1 MYFAC
6 NRIAGWG
13 GIQNIHI
20 PEDCTLDYLPVFFII
35 KCMGKLNGISLQTKI
50 IVGYL
55 ILLAVIGSMIA
66 ILLHEREKMHD
77 IADGTAAIREIRNEV
92 NAIRRHIVGI
102 ALLGESAIGWDRE
115 DFSAY
120 RERRLHIDSL
130 LERMKDN
137 SLDLVNPE
145 QIDSLRW
152 LLAEKENHLY
162 HLIEAFQK
170 QRSSDSLLYN
180 RLPEIIDKSTRTRTV
195 TRRKSGIAGLF
206 GKKETVQVP
215 VSTTELRK
223 LNQQLINMQEEHDRH
238 IGFYMDSLRLQN
250 LKLNKRLNSFVTAL
264 DEQVQAAFQNRET
277 RIAEA
282 KVLSF
287 KLFAATIIVAI
298 VLLII
303 SHLVIQRDIRRKEHD
318 RNRLVDTLK
327 QNRELSE
334 MRKRIIVTLS
344 HDIRGPLNAICGS
357 AELAIDTRE
366 RKRRN
371 TYLDNIIKSSRHI
384 TRLANSLL
392 DLSRLD
398 EAKESLNRIP
408 FSLKAFVDDI
418 NVEYTCAAND
428 KGLVFK
434 TEAEDTDIVVYGDAD
449 RIRQVADN
457 LLTNALKF
465 TRNGTVRFRVSH
477 KDGVMTMEVEDSGIG
492 MDKETVERIF
502 RPFERAAPEISS
514 DGFGLGLP
522 ITKGLLNLLGGNI
535 SVSSCVGKGS
545 LFHTEIP
552 LAISTE
558 PVKNSTMPAVKK
570 HSLPKR
576 IILVDD
582 DPMQL
587 RIVMEM
593 LERNGVACRTC
604 VGAKDVAGE
613 LRKEPYDLLLTD
625 IQMHGASGFDLLC
638 LLRHSN
644 IGNSRTI
651 PVAAMTA
658 RNDEDESRYIEAGFS
673 GCIRKPFSMNELL
686 AFLSSVMEKSGQQQE
701 QKADFN
707 ALAAE
712 TGDME
717 WMLNAFIEES
727 LANRTELKQALE
739 GIKTDTERMKNTL
752 HRMYPSWKQ
761 LGVAGELETYSRILH
776 DETSDEQTI
785 RTHTEVVMGRIDQLI
800 GDAKNLLSD
809 IRKLA
814 LKNNTNETQNTHS

>member
-1 MYFAC
+1 M
-6 NRIAGWG
+6 R
-13 GIQNIHI
+13 
-20 PEDCTLDYLPVFFII
+20 
-35 KCMGKLNGISLQTKI
+35 KLSGISLQTKI
-50 IVGYL
+50 IAGYL
-55 ILLAVIGSMIA
+55 ILLGVIGSMIA
-66 ILLHEREKMHD
+66 ILLHERKKLHD
-77 IADGTAAIREIRNEV
+77 IANGTKEIREVRNEV

-102 ALLGESAIGWDRE
+102 ALLGESAIGWDGE
-115 DFSAY
+115 DFSTY
-120 RERRLHIDSL
+120 RNRRLHIDSL

-137 SLDLVNPE
+137 SLDLVSHE
-145 QIDSLRW
+145 QIDTLRR
-152 LLAEKENHLY
+152 LLEEKEKHLY
-162 HLIEAFQK
+162 NLTAVFQEQK
-170 QRSSDSLLYN
+170 SSDSLLYN
-180 RLPEIIDKSTRTRTV
+180 RLPEVIDKSTRTRTV
-195 TRRKSGIAGLF
+195 TRRKSGIAGFF

-215 VSTTELRK
+215 ASTAELRQ
-223 LNQQLINMQEEHDRH
+223 LNRQLITMQEKHDRH
-238 IGFYMDSLRLQN
+238 IGRYIDSLRLQN
-250 LKLNKRLNSFVTAL
+250 RQLNKRLNSFITDL
-264 DEQVQAAFQNRET
+264 DEQVQAAFQNREV

-282 KVLSF
+282 KALSF

-318 RNRLVDTLK
+318 RSRLVDTLK

-371 TYLDNIIKSSRHI
+371 AYLENIIKSSRHI

-418 NVEYTCAAND
+418 TTEYTCAAND

-434 TEAEDTDIVVYGDAD
+434 TEAKDTDIVVYGDAD

-465 TRNGTVRFRVSH
+465 TRNGTVLFRVSY

-502 RPFERAAPEISS
+502 RPFERAAPDISPE
-514 DGFGLGLP
+514 GFGLGLP
-522 ITKGLLNLLGGNI
+522 ITKGLVNLLGGSI
-535 SVSSCVGKGS
+535 SVSSRVGKGS

-552 LAISTE
+552 LAVSGDPI
-558 PVKNSTMPAVKK
+558 KNSVKPAVRR

-582 DPMQL
+582 DPIQL

-593 LERNGVACRTC
+593 LERNGVSCRTC

-625 IQMHGASGFDLLC
+625 IQMHGTSGFDLLN

-658 RNDEDESRYIEAGFS
+658 RNEADESRYTEAGFS

-686 AFLSSVMEKSGQQQE
+686 AFLSSVMEKSGPQQE
-701 QKADFN
+701 RKADFN
-707 ALAAE
+707 ALAADA
-712 TGDME
+712 GDME
-717 WMLNAFIEES
+717 WMLNTFIEES
-727 LANRTELKQALE
+727 LNNRTELKEALDSM
-739 GIKTDTERMKNTL
+739 KTDTERMKSTL
-752 HRMYPSWKQ
+752 HRMYPTWEQ
-761 LGVAGELETYSRILH
+761 LGMAHELETYSRILH
-776 DETSDEQTI
+776 DETSDDMTI
-785 RTHTEVVMGRIDQLI
+785 CTYTEAVIERIDRLI
-800 GDAKNLLSD
+800 GDAKDMLSD
-809 IRKLA
+809 IRRLD
-814 LKNNTNETQNTHS
+814 LKNYTDETQNTHS

>member
-1 MYFAC
+1 MQ
-6 NRIAGWG
+6 R
-13 GIQNIHI
+13 
-20 PEDCTLDYLPVFFII
+20 
-35 KCMGKLNGISLQTKI
+35 KI
-50 IVGYL
+50 IAGYL

-66 ILLHEREKMHD
+66 ILLHERKKMHD
-77 IADGTAAIREIRNEV
+77 IADGTAEIREIRNEV

-102 ALLGESAIGWDRE
+102 ALLGESAIGWDSE

-120 RERRLHIDSL
+120 RNRRLHIDSL

-137 SLDLVNPE
+137 GLDLVSHE
-145 QIDSLRW
+145 QIDTLRR
-152 LLAEKENHLY
+152 LLEEKESRLY
-162 HLIEAFQK
+162 HLTTVFQE
-170 QRSSDSLLYN
+170 QRTSDSLLYN
-180 RLPEIIDKSTRTRTV
+180 RLPEVINKSTRTRTV
-195 TRRKSGIAGLF
+195 TRRKNGIAGFF

-215 VSTTELRK
+215 ASTTELRQ
-223 LNQQLINMQEEHDRH
+223 LNRQLMTMQEEHDRH
-238 IGFYMDSLRLQN
+238 IGLYVDSLRLQN
-250 LKLNKRLNSFVTAL
+250 LKLNKRLNSFITAL

-282 KVLSF
+282 KALSF

-318 RNRLVDTLK
+318 RSRLVDALK

-434 TEAEDTDIVVYGDAD
+434 TEAEDTDIVVCGDAD

-465 TRNGTVRFRVSH
+465 TRNGTVCFRVSY

-492 MDKETVERIF
+492 MNKETVERIF
-502 RPFERAAPEISS
+502 RPFERAAPDISPE
-514 DGFGLGLP
+514 GFGLGLP
-522 ITKGLLNLLGGNI
+522 ITKGLLNLLGGSI
-535 SVSSCVGKGS
+535 SVSSHVGKGS

-558 PVKNSTMPAVKK
+558 PVKNSVMPAVRRY
-570 HSLPKR
+570 SLPKR
-576 IILVDD
+576 IILADD
-582 DPMQL
+582 DPIQL

-593 LERNGVACRTC
+593 LERNGVSCRTC
-604 VGAKDVAGE
+604 VGAKDVVSE

-625 IQMHGASGFDLLC
+625 IQMHGTSGFDLLY

-658 RNDEDESRYIEAGFS
+658 RNDVDESRYTEAGFS

-686 AFLSSVMEKSGQQQE
+686 AFLSSIMERSGPQQE

-707 ALAAE
+707 ALAAD

-717 WMLNAFIEES
+717 WMLNAFIKES
-727 LANRTELKQALE
+727 LDNRTELKEALE
-739 GIKTDTERMKNTL
+739 SMKTDTERMKNTL
-752 HRMYPSWKQ
+752 HRMYPTWEQ
-761 LGVAGELETYSRILH
+761 LGVACELETYSRILH
-776 DETSDEQTI
+776 DDTSDDLTI
-785 RTHTEVVMGRIDQLI
+785 STYTEAVIVRIDRLV
-800 GDAKNLLSD
+800 GDAKNLLSE
-809 IRKLA
+809 IRRLN
-814 LKNNTNETQNTHS
+814 LKNYTDETQNTHS

>member
-1 MYFAC
+1 MQ
-6 NRIAGWG
+6 R
-13 GIQNIHI
+13 
-20 PEDCTLDYLPVFFII
+20 
-35 KCMGKLNGISLQTKI
+35 KI
-50 IVGYL
+50 IAGYL

-66 ILLHEREKMHD
+66 ILLHERKKMHD
-77 IADGTAAIREIRNEV
+77 IADGTAEIREIRNEV

-102 ALLGESAIGWDRE
+102 ALLGESAIGWDSE

-120 RERRLHIDSL
+120 RNRRLHIDSL

-137 SLDLVNPE
+137 GLDLVSHE
-145 QIDSLRW
+145 QIDTLRR
-152 LLAEKENHLY
+152 LLEEKESRLY
-162 HLIEAFQK
+162 HLTTVFQE
-170 QRSSDSLLYN
+170 QRTSDSLLYN
-180 RLPEIIDKSTRTRTV
+180 RLPEVINKSTRTRTV
-195 TRRKSGIAGLF
+195 TRRKNGIAGFF

-215 VSTTELRK
+215 ASTTELRQ
-223 LNQQLINMQEEHDRH
+223 LNRQLMTMQEEHDRH
-238 IGFYMDSLRLQN
+238 IGLYVDSLRLQN
-250 LKLNKRLNSFVTAL
+250 LKLNKRLNSFITAL

-282 KVLSF
+282 KALSF

-318 RNRLVDTLK
+318 RSRLVDALK

-434 TEAEDTDIVVYGDAD
+434 TEAEDTDIVVCGDAD

-465 TRNGTVRFRVSH
+465 TRNGTVCFRVSY

-502 RPFERAAPEISS
+502 RPFERAAPDISPE
-514 DGFGLGLP
+514 GFGLGLP
-522 ITKGLLNLLGGNI
+522 ITKGLLNLLGGSI
-535 SVSSCVGKGS
+535 SVSSHVGKGS

-552 LAISTE
+552 LAISNE
-558 PVKNSTMPAVKK
+558 PVKNSVMPAVKRY
-570 HSLPKR
+570 SLPKR
-576 IILVDD
+576 IILADD
-582 DPMQL
+582 DPIQL

-593 LERNGVACRTC
+593 LERNGVSCRTC

-625 IQMHGASGFDLLC
+625 IQMHGTSGFDLLY

-658 RNDEDESRYIEAGFS
+658 RNDVDESRYTEAGFS

-686 AFLSSVMEKSGQQQE
+686 AFLSSIMERSGQQQE

-707 ALAAE
+707 ALAAD

-717 WMLNAFIEES
+717 WMLNAFIKES
-727 LANRTELKQALE
+727 LDNRTELKEALE
-739 GIKTDTERMKNTL
+739 SMKTDTERMKNTL
-752 HRMYPSWKQ
+752 HRMYPTWEQ
-761 LGVAGELETYSRILH
+761 LGVACELETYSRILH
-776 DETSDEQTI
+776 DDTSDDLTI
-785 RTHTEVVMGRIDQLI
+785 STYTEAVIVRIDRLV
-800 GDAKNLLSD
+800 GDAKNLLSE
-809 IRKLA
+809 IRRLD
-814 LKNNTNETQNTHS
+814 LKNYTDETQNTHS

>member
-1 MYFAC
+1 M
-6 NRIAGWG
+6 
-13 GIQNIHI
+13 
-20 PEDCTLDYLPVFFII
+20 
-35 KCMGKLNGISLQTKI
+35 QTKI
-50 IVGYL
+50 IAGYL

-66 ILLHEREKMHD
+66 ILLHERKKMHD
-77 IADGTAAIREIRNEV
+77 IADGTAEIREIRNEV

-102 ALLGESAIGWDRE
+102 ALLGESAIGWDSE

-120 RERRLHIDSL
+120 RNRRLHIDSL

-137 SLDLVNPE
+137 GLDLVSHE
-145 QIDSLRW
+145 QIDTLRR
-152 LLAEKENHLY
+152 LLEEKESRLY
-162 HLIEAFQK
+162 HLTTVFQE
-170 QRSSDSLLYN
+170 QRTSDSLLYN
-180 RLPEIIDKSTRTRTV
+180 RLPEVINKSTRTRTV
-195 TRRKSGIAGLF
+195 TRRKNGIAGFF

-215 VSTTELRK
+215 ASTTELRQ
-223 LNQQLINMQEEHDRH
+223 LNRQLMTMQEEHDRH
-238 IGFYMDSLRLQN
+238 IGLYVDSLRLQN
-250 LKLNKRLNSFVTAL
+250 LKLNKRLNSFITAL

-282 KVLSF
+282 KALSF

-318 RNRLVDTLK
+318 RSRLVDALK

-434 TEAEDTDIVVYGDAD
+434 TEAEDTDIVVCGDAD

-465 TRNGTVRFRVSH
+465 TRNGTVCFRVSY

-502 RPFERAAPEISS
+502 RPFERAAPDISPE
-514 DGFGLGLP
+514 GFGLGLP
-522 ITKGLLNLLGGNI
+522 ITKGLLNLLGGSI
-535 SVSSCVGKGS
+535 SVSSHVGKGS

-558 PVKNSTMPAVKK
+558 PVKNSVMPAVRRY
-570 HSLPKR
+570 SLPKR
-576 IILVDD
+576 IILADD
-582 DPMQL
+582 DPIQL

-593 LERNGVACRTC
+593 LERNGVSCRTC
-604 VGAKDVAGE
+604 IGAKDVAGE

-625 IQMHGASGFDLLC
+625 IQMHGTSGFDLLY

-658 RNDEDESRYIEAGFS
+658 RNDVDESRYTEAGFS

-686 AFLSSVMEKSGQQQE
+686 AFLSSIMERSGSQQE

-707 ALAAE
+707 ALAAD

-717 WMLNAFIEES
+717 WILNAFIKES
-727 LANRTELKQALE
+727 LDNRTELKEALE
-739 GIKTDTERMKNTL
+739 SMKTDTERMKNTL
-752 HRMYPSWKQ
+752 HRMYPTWEQ
-761 LGVAGELETYSRILH
+761 LGVACELETYSRILH
-776 DETSDEQTI
+776 DDTSDDLTI
-785 RTHTEVVMGRIDQLI
+785 STYTEAVIGRIDRLV
-800 GDAKNLLSD
+800 GDAKNLLSE
-809 IRKLA
+809 IRRLD
-814 LKNNTNETQNTHS
+814 LKNYTDETQNTHS

>member
-1 MYFAC
+1 MQ
-6 NRIAGWG
+6 R
-13 GIQNIHI
+13 
-20 PEDCTLDYLPVFFII
+20 
-35 KCMGKLNGISLQTKI
+35 KI
-50 IVGYL
+50 IAGYL

-66 ILLHEREKMHD
+66 ILLHERKKMHD
-77 IADGTAAIREIRNEV
+77 IADGTAEIREIRNEV

-102 ALLGESAIGWDRE
+102 ALLGESAIGWDSE

-120 RERRLHIDSL
+120 RNRRLHIDSL

-137 SLDLVNPE
+137 GLDLVSHE
-145 QIDSLRW
+145 QIDTLRR
-152 LLAEKENHLY
+152 LLEEKESRLY
-162 HLIEAFQK
+162 HLTTVFQE
-170 QRSSDSLLYN
+170 QRTSDSLLYN
-180 RLPEIIDKSTRTRTV
+180 RLPEVINKSTRARTV
-195 TRRKSGIAGLF
+195 TRRKNGIAGFF

-215 VSTTELRK
+215 ASTTELRQ
-223 LNQQLINMQEEHDRH
+223 LNRQLMTMQEEHDRH
-238 IGFYMDSLRLQN
+238 IGLYVDSLRLQN
-250 LKLNKRLNSFVTAL
+250 LKLNKRLNSFITAL

-282 KVLSF
+282 KALSF

-318 RNRLVDTLK
+318 RSRLVDALK

-408 FSLKAFVDDI
+408 FNLKAFVDDI
-418 NVEYTCAAND
+418 KVEYTCAAND

-434 TEAEDTDIVVYGDAD
+434 TEAEDTDIVVCGDAD

-465 TRNGTVRFRVSH
+465 TRNGTVYFRVSY

-502 RPFERAAPEISS
+502 RPFERAAPDISPE
-514 DGFGLGLP
+514 GFGLGLP
-522 ITKGLLNLLGGNI
+522 ITKGLLNLLGGSI
-535 SVSSCVGKGS
+535 SVSSHVGKGS

-558 PVKNSTMPAVKK
+558 PVKNSVMPAVKRY
-570 HSLPKR
+570 SLPKR
-576 IILVDD
+576 IILADD
-582 DPMQL
+582 DPIQL

-593 LERNGVACRTC
+593 LERNGVSCRTC
-604 VGAKDVAGE
+604 IGAKDVAGE

-625 IQMHGASGFDLLC
+625 IQMHGTSGFDLLY

-658 RNDEDESRYIEAGFS
+658 RNDVDESRYTEAGFS

-686 AFLSSVMEKSGQQQE
+686 AFLSSIMERSGQQQE

-707 ALAAE
+707 ALAAD

-717 WMLNAFIEES
+717 WMLNAFIKES
-727 LANRTELKQALE
+727 LDNRTELKEALE
-739 GIKTDTERMKNTL
+739 SMKTDTERMKNTL
-752 HRMYPSWKQ
+752 HRMYPTWEQ
-761 LGVAGELETYSRILH
+761 LGVACELETYSRILH
-776 DETSDEQTI
+776 DDTSDDLTI
-785 RTHTEVVMGRIDQLI
+785 STYTEAVIVRIDRLV
-800 GDAKNLLSD
+800 GDAKNLLSE
-809 IRKLA
+809 IRRLD
-814 LKNNTNETQNTHS
+814 LKNYTDETQNTHS

>member
-1 MYFAC
+1 MQ
-6 NRIAGWG
+6 R
-13 GIQNIHI
+13 
-20 PEDCTLDYLPVFFII
+20 
-35 KCMGKLNGISLQTKI
+35 KI
-50 IVGYL
+50 IAGYL

-66 ILLHEREKMHD
+66 ILLHERKKMHD
-77 IADGTAAIREIRNEV
+77 IADGTAEIREIRNEV

-102 ALLGESAIGWDRE
+102 ALLGESAIGWDSE

-120 RERRLHIDSL
+120 RNRRLHIDSL

-137 SLDLVNPE
+137 GLDLVSHE
-145 QIDSLRW
+145 QIDTLRR
-152 LLAEKENHLY
+152 LLEEKESRLY
-162 HLIEAFQK
+162 HLTTVFQE
-170 QRSSDSLLYN
+170 QRTSDSLLYN
-180 RLPEIIDKSTRTRTV
+180 RLPEVINKSTRTRTV
-195 TRRKSGIAGLF
+195 TRRKNGIAGFF

-215 VSTTELRK
+215 ASTTELRQ
-223 LNQQLINMQEEHDRH
+223 LNRQLITMQEEHDRH
-238 IGFYMDSLRLQN
+238 IGLYVDSLRLQN
-250 LKLNKRLNSFVTAL
+250 LKLNKRLNSFITAL

-282 KVLSF
+282 KALSF

-318 RNRLVDTLK
+318 RSRLVDALK

-408 FSLKAFVDDI
+408 FNLKAFVDDI
-418 NVEYTCAAND
+418 KVEYTCAAND

-434 TEAEDTDIVVYGDAD
+434 TEAEDTDIVVCGDAD

-465 TRNGTVRFRVSH
+465 TRNGTVCFRVSY

-502 RPFERAAPEISS
+502 RPFERAAPDISPE
-514 DGFGLGLP
+514 GFGLGLP
-522 ITKGLLNLLGGNI
+522 ITKGLLNLLGGSI
-535 SVSSCVGKGS
+535 SVSSHVGKGS

-558 PVKNSTMPAVKK
+558 PVKNSVMPAVKRY
-570 HSLPKR
+570 SLPKR
-576 IILVDD
+576 IILADD
-582 DPMQL
+582 DPIQL

-593 LERNGVACRTC
+593 LERNGVSCRTC
-604 VGAKDVAGE
+604 IGAKDVAGE

-625 IQMHGASGFDLLC
+625 IQMHGTSGFDLLY

-658 RNDEDESRYIEAGFS
+658 RNDVDESRYTEAGFS

-686 AFLSSVMEKSGQQQE
+686 AFLSSIMERSGQQQE

-707 ALAAE
+707 ALAAD

-717 WMLNAFIEES
+717 WMLNAFIKES
-727 LANRTELKQALE
+727 LDNRTELKEALE
-739 GIKTDTERMKNTL
+739 SMKTDTERMKNTL
-752 HRMYPSWKQ
+752 HRMYPTWEQ
-761 LGVAGELETYSRILH
+761 LGVACELETYSRILH
-776 DETSDEQTI
+776 DDTSDDLTI
-785 RTHTEVVMGRIDQLI
+785 STYTEAVIVRIDRLV
-800 GDAKNLLSD
+800 GDAKNLLSE
-809 IRKLA
+809 IRKLD
-814 LKNNTNETQNTHS
+814 LKNYTDETQNTHS

>member
-1 MYFAC
+1 M
-6 NRIAGWG
+6 
-13 GIQNIHI
+13 
-20 PEDCTLDYLPVFFII
+20 
-35 KCMGKLNGISLQTKI
+35 QTKI
-50 IVGYL
+50 IAGYL

-66 ILLHEREKMHD
+66 ILLHERKKMHD
-77 IADGTAAIREIRNEV
+77 IANGTAEIREIRNEV

-102 ALLGESAIGWDRE
+102 ALLGESAIGWDSE

-120 RERRLHIDSL
+120 RNRRLHIDSL

-137 SLDLVNPE
+137 GLDLVSHE
-145 QIDSLRW
+145 QIDTLRR
-152 LLAEKENHLY
+152 LLEEKESRLY
-162 HLIEAFQK
+162 HLTTVFQE
-170 QRSSDSLLYN
+170 QRTSDSLLYN
-180 RLPEIIDKSTRTRTV
+180 RLPEVINKSTRTRTV
-195 TRRKSGIAGLF
+195 TRRKNGIAGFF

-215 VSTTELRK
+215 ASTTELRQ
-223 LNQQLINMQEEHDRH
+223 LNRQLMTMQEEHDRH
-238 IGFYMDSLRLQN
+238 IGLYVDSLRLQN
-250 LKLNKRLNSFVTAL
+250 LKLNKRLNSFITAL

-282 KVLSF
+282 KALSF

-303 SHLVIQRDIRRKEHD
+303 SHLVIQRDIRCKEHD
-318 RNRLVDTLK
+318 RSRLVDALK

-408 FSLKAFVDDI
+408 FNLKAFVDDI

-434 TEAEDTDIVVYGDAD
+434 TEAEDTDIVVCGDAD

-465 TRNGTVRFRVSH
+465 TRNGTVCFRVSY
-477 KDGVMTMEVEDSGIG
+477 KDGVITMEVEDSGIG

-502 RPFERAAPEISS
+502 RPFERAAPDISPE
-514 DGFGLGLP
+514 GFGLGLP
-522 ITKGLLNLLGGNI
+522 ITKGLLNLLGGSI
-535 SVSSCVGKGS
+535 SVSSHVGKGS

-552 LAISTE
+552 LAISNE
-558 PVKNSTMPAVKK
+558 PVKNSVMPAVKRY
-570 HSLPKR
+570 SLPKR
-576 IILVDD
+576 IILADD
-582 DPMQL
+582 DPIQL

-593 LERNGVACRTC
+593 LERNGVSCRTC

-625 IQMHGASGFDLLC
+625 IQMHGTSGFDLLY

-658 RNDEDESRYIEAGFS
+658 RNDVDESRYTEAGFS

-686 AFLSSVMEKSGQQQE
+686 AFLSSIMERSGQQQE

-707 ALAAE
+707 ALAAD

-717 WMLNAFIEES
+717 WMLNAFIKES
-727 LANRTELKQALE
+727 LDNRTELKEALE
-739 GIKTDTERMKNTL
+739 SMKTDTERMKNTL
-752 HRMYPSWKQ
+752 HRMYPTWEQ
-761 LGVAGELETYSRILH
+761 LGVACELETYSRILH
-776 DETSDEQTI
+776 DDTSDDLTI
-785 RTHTEVVMGRIDQLI
+785 STYTEAVIVRIDRLV
-800 GDAKNLLSD
+800 GDAKNLLSE
-809 IRKLA
+809 IRRLD
-814 LKNNTNETQNTHS
+814 LKNYTDETQNTHS

>member
-1 MYFAC
+1 
-6 NRIAGWG
+6 
-13 GIQNIHI
+13 
-20 PEDCTLDYLPVFFII
+20 
-35 KCMGKLNGISLQTKI
+35 LQTKI
-50 IVGYL
+50 IAGYL

-66 ILLHEREKMHD
+66 ILLHERKKMHD
-77 IADGTAAIREIRNEV
+77 IADGTAEIREIRNEV

-102 ALLGESAIGWDRE
+102 ALLGESAIGWDSE

-120 RERRLHIDSL
+120 RNRRLHIDSL

-137 SLDLVNPE
+137 GLDLVSHE
-145 QIDSLRW
+145 QIDTLRR
-152 LLAEKENHLY
+152 LLEEKESRLY
-162 HLIEAFQK
+162 HLTTVFQE
-170 QRSSDSLLYN
+170 QRTSDSLLYN
-180 RLPEIIDKSTRTRTV
+180 RLPEVINKSTRTRTV
-195 TRRKSGIAGLF
+195 TRRKNGIAGFF

-215 VSTTELRK
+215 ASTTELRQ
-223 LNQQLINMQEEHDRH
+223 LNRQLMTMQEEHDRH
-238 IGFYMDSLRLQN
+238 IGLYVDSLRLQN
-250 LKLNKRLNSFVTAL
+250 LKLNKRLNSFITAL

-282 KVLSF
+282 KALSF

-318 RNRLVDTLK
+318 RSRLVDALK

-434 TEAEDTDIVVYGDAD
+434 TEAEDTDIVVCGDAD

-465 TRNGTVRFRVSH
+465 TRNGTVCFRVSY

-502 RPFERAAPEISS
+502 RPFERAAPDISPE
-514 DGFGLGLP
+514 GFGLGLP
-522 ITKGLLNLLGGNI
+522 ITKGLLNLLGGSI
-535 SVSSCVGKGS
+535 SVSSHVGKGS

-558 PVKNSTMPAVKK
+558 PVKNSVMPAVRRY
-570 HSLPKR
+570 SLPKR
-576 IILVDD
+576 IILADD
-582 DPMQL
+582 DPIQL

-593 LERNGVACRTC
+593 LERNGVSCRTC
-604 VGAKDVAGE
+604 IGAKDVAGE

-625 IQMHGASGFDLLC
+625 IQMHGTSGFDLLY

-658 RNDEDESRYIEAGFS
+658 RNDVDESRYTEAGFS

-686 AFLSSVMEKSGQQQE
+686 AFLSSIMERSGSQQE

-707 ALAAE
+707 ALAAD

-717 WMLNAFIEES
+717 WILNAFIKES
-727 LANRTELKQALE
+727 LDNRTELKEALE
-739 GIKTDTERMKNTL
+739 SMKTDTERMKNTL
-752 HRMYPSWKQ
+752 HRMYPTWEQ
-761 LGVAGELETYSRILH
+761 LGVACELETYSRILH
-776 DETSDEQTI
+776 DDTSDDLTI
-785 RTHTEVVMGRIDQLI
+785 STYTEAVIGRIDRLV
-800 GDAKNLLSD
+800 GDAKNLLSE
-809 IRKLA
+809 IRRLD
-814 LKNNTNETQNTHS
+814 LKNYTDETQNTHS

>member
-1 MYFAC
+1 MQ
-6 NRIAGWG
+6 R
-13 GIQNIHI
+13 
-20 PEDCTLDYLPVFFII
+20 
-35 KCMGKLNGISLQTKI
+35 KI
-50 IVGYL
+50 IAGYL

-66 ILLHEREKMHD
+66 ILLHERKKMHD
-77 IADGTAAIREIRNEV
+77 IADGTAEIREIRNEV

-102 ALLGESAIGWDRE
+102 ALLGESAIGWDSE

-120 RERRLHIDSL
+120 RNRRLHIDSL

-137 SLDLVNPE
+137 GLDLVSHE
-145 QIDSLRW
+145 QIDTLRR
-152 LLAEKENHLY
+152 LLEEKESRLY
-162 HLIEAFQK
+162 HLTTVFQE
-170 QRSSDSLLYN
+170 QRTSDSLLYN
-180 RLPEIIDKSTRTRTV
+180 RLPEVINKSTRTRTV
-195 TRRKSGIAGLF
+195 TRRKNGIAGFF

-215 VSTTELRK
+215 ASTTELRQ
-223 LNQQLINMQEEHDRH
+223 LNRQLMTMQEEHDRH
-238 IGFYMDSLRLQN
+238 IGLYVDSLRLQN
-250 LKLNKRLNSFVTAL
+250 LKLNKRLNSFITAL

-282 KVLSF
+282 KALSF

-318 RNRLVDTLK
+318 RSRLVDALK

-434 TEAEDTDIVVYGDAD
+434 TEAEDTDIVVCGDAD

-465 TRNGTVRFRVSH
+465 TRNGTVCFRVSH

-492 MDKETVERIF
+492 MDTETIERIF
-502 RPFERAAPEISS
+502 RPFERAAPDISPE
-514 DGFGLGLP
+514 GFGLGLP
-522 ITKGLLNLLGGNI
+522 ITKGLLNLLGGSI
-535 SVSSCVGKGS
+535 SVSSHVGKGS

-558 PVKNSTMPAVKK
+558 PVKNSVMPAVKRY
-570 HSLPKR
+570 SLPKR
-576 IILVDD
+576 IILADD
-582 DPMQL
+582 DPIQL

-593 LERNGVACRTC
+593 LERNGVSCRTC
-604 VGAKDVAGE
+604 VGAKDVVSE

-625 IQMHGASGFDLLC
+625 IQMHGTSGFDLLY

-658 RNDEDESRYIEAGFS
+658 RNDVDESRYTEAGFS

-686 AFLSSVMEKSGQQQE
+686 AFLSSIMERSGQQQE

-707 ALAAE
+707 ALAAD

-717 WMLNAFIEES
+717 WMLNAFIKES
-727 LANRTELKQALE
+727 LDNRTELKEALE
-739 GIKTDTERMKNTL
+739 SMKTDTERMKNTL
-752 HRMYPSWKQ
+752 HRMYPTWEQ
-761 LGVAGELETYSRILH
+761 LGVACELETYSRILH
-776 DETSDEQTI
+776 DDTSDDLTI
-785 RTHTEVVMGRIDQLI
+785 STYTEAVIGRIDRLV
-800 GDAKNLLSD
+800 GDAKNLLSE
-809 IRKLA
+809 IRRLD
-814 LKNNTNETQNTHS
+814 LKNYTDETQNTHS

>member
-1 MYFAC
+1 MQ
-6 NRIAGWG
+6 R
-13 GIQNIHI
+13 
-20 PEDCTLDYLPVFFII
+20 
-35 KCMGKLNGISLQTKI
+35 KI
-50 IVGYL
+50 IAGYL

-66 ILLHEREKMHD
+66 ILLHERKKMHD
-77 IADGTAAIREIRNEV
+77 IADGTAEIREIRNEV

-102 ALLGESAIGWDRE
+102 ALLGESAIGWDSE

-120 RERRLHIDSL
+120 RNRRLHIDSL

-137 SLDLVNPE
+137 GLDLVSHE
-145 QIDSLRW
+145 QIDTLRR
-152 LLAEKENHLY
+152 LLEEKESRLY
-162 HLIEAFQK
+162 HLTTVFQE
-170 QRSSDSLLYN
+170 QRTSDSLLYN
-180 RLPEIIDKSTRTRTV
+180 RLPEVINKSTRTRTV
-195 TRRKSGIAGLF
+195 TRRKNGIAGFF

-215 VSTTELRK
+215 ASTTELRQ
-223 LNQQLINMQEEHDRH
+223 LNRQLMTMQEEHDRH
-238 IGFYMDSLRLQN
+238 IGLYVDSLRLQN
-250 LKLNKRLNSFVTAL
+250 LKLNKRLNSFITAL

-282 KVLSF
+282 KALSF

-318 RNRLVDTLK
+318 RSRLVDAFK

-408 FSLKAFVDDI
+408 FNLKAFVDDI
-418 NVEYTCAAND
+418 KVEYTCAAND

-434 TEAEDTDIVVYGDAD
+434 TEAEDTDIVVCGDAD

-465 TRNGTVRFRVSH
+465 TRNGTVCFRVSY

-502 RPFERAAPEISS
+502 RPFERAAPDISPE
-514 DGFGLGLP
+514 GFGLGLP
-522 ITKGLLNLLGGNI
+522 ITKGLLNLLGGSI
-535 SVSSCVGKGS
+535 SVSSHVGKGS

-558 PVKNSTMPAVKK
+558 PVKNSVMPAVKRY
-570 HSLPKR
+570 SLPKR
-576 IILVDD
+576 IILADD
-582 DPMQL
+582 DPIQL

-593 LERNGVACRTC
+593 LERNGVSCRTC
-604 VGAKDVAGE
+604 IGAKDVAGE

-625 IQMHGASGFDLLC
+625 IQMHGTSGFDLLY

-658 RNDEDESRYIEAGFS
+658 RNDVDESRYTEAGFS

-686 AFLSSVMEKSGQQQE
+686 AFLSSIMERSGQQQE

-707 ALAAE
+707 ALAAD

-717 WMLNAFIEES
+717 WMLNAFIKES
-727 LANRTELKQALE
+727 LDNRTELKEALE
-739 GIKTDTERMKNTL
+739 SMKTDTERMKNTL
-752 HRMYPSWKQ
+752 HRMYPTWEQ
-761 LGVAGELETYSRILH
+761 LGVACELETYSRILH
-776 DETSDEQTI
+776 DDTSDDLTI
-785 RTHTEVVMGRIDQLI
+785 STYTEAVIVRIDRLV
-800 GDAKNLLSD
+800 GDAKNLLSE
-809 IRKLA
+809 IRRLD
-814 LKNNTNETQNTHS
+814 LKNYTDETQNTHS

>member
-1 MYFAC
+1 M
-6 NRIAGWG
+6 
-13 GIQNIHI
+13 
-20 PEDCTLDYLPVFFII
+20 
-35 KCMGKLNGISLQTKI
+35 QTKI
-50 IVGYL
+50 IAGYL

-66 ILLHEREKMHD
+66 ILLHERKKMHD
-77 IADGTAAIREIRNEV
+77 IADGTAEIREIRNEV

-102 ALLGESAIGWDRE
+102 ALLGESAIGWDSE

-120 RERRLHIDSL
+120 RNRRLHIDSL

-137 SLDLVNPE
+137 GLDLVSHE
-145 QIDSLRW
+145 QIDTLRR
-152 LLAEKENHLY
+152 LLEEKESRLY
-162 HLIEAFQK
+162 HLTTVFQE
-170 QRSSDSLLYN
+170 QRISDSLLYN
-180 RLPEIIDKSTRTRTV
+180 RLPEVINKSTRTRTV
-195 TRRKSGIAGLF
+195 TRRKNGIAGFF

-215 VSTTELRK
+215 ASTTELRQ
-223 LNQQLINMQEEHDRH
+223 LNRQLITMQEEHDKH
-238 IGFYMDSLRLQN
+238 IGLYVDSLRLQN
-250 LKLNKRLNSFVTAL
+250 LKLNKRLNSFITAL

-282 KVLSF
+282 KALSF

-318 RNRLVDTLK
+318 RSRLVDALK

-434 TEAEDTDIVVYGDAD
+434 TEAEDTDIVVCGDAD

-465 TRNGTVRFRVSH
+465 TRNGTVCFRVSH

-492 MDKETVERIF
+492 MDTETVERIF
-502 RPFERAAPEISS
+502 RPFERAAPDISPE
-514 DGFGLGLP
+514 GFGLGLP
-522 ITKGLLNLLGGNI
+522 ITKGLLNLLGGSI
-535 SVSSCVGKGS
+535 SVSSHVGKGS

-558 PVKNSTMPAVKK
+558 PVKNSVMPAVKRY
-570 HSLPKR
+570 SLPKR
-576 IILVDD
+576 IILADD
-582 DPMQL
+582 DPIQL

-593 LERNGVACRTC
+593 LERNGVSCRTC
-604 VGAKDVAGE
+604 VGAKDVVSE

-625 IQMHGASGFDLLC
+625 IQMHGTSGFDLLY

-658 RNDEDESRYIEAGFS
+658 RNDVDESRYTEAGFS

-686 AFLSSVMEKSGQQQE
+686 AFLSSIMERSGQQQE

-707 ALAAE
+707 ALAAD

-717 WMLNAFIEES
+717 WMLNAFIKES
-727 LANRTELKQALE
+727 LDNRTELKEALE
-739 GIKTDTERMKNTL
+739 SMKTDTERMKNTL
-752 HRMYPSWKQ
+752 HRMYPTWEQ
-761 LGVAGELETYSRILH
+761 LGMACELETYSRILH
-776 DETSDEQTI
+776 DDTSDDLTI
-785 RTHTEVVMGRIDQLI
+785 STYTEAVIVRIDRLV
-800 GDAKNLLSD
+800 GDAKNLLLE
-809 IRKLA
+809 IRRLD
-814 LKNNTNETQNTHS
+814 LKNYTDETQNTHS

>member
-1 MYFAC
+1 MQ
-6 NRIAGWG
+6 R
-13 GIQNIHI
+13 
-20 PEDCTLDYLPVFFII
+20 
-35 KCMGKLNGISLQTKI
+35 KI
-50 IVGYL
+50 IAGYL

-66 ILLHEREKMHD
+66 ILLHERKKMHD
-77 IADGTAAIREIRNEV
+77 IADGTAEIREIRNEV

-102 ALLGESAIGWDRE
+102 ALLGESAIGWDSE

-120 RERRLHIDSL
+120 RNRRLHIDSL

-137 SLDLVNPE
+137 GLDLVSHE
-145 QIDSLRW
+145 QIDTLRR
-152 LLAEKENHLY
+152 LLEEKESRLY
-162 HLIEAFQK
+162 HLTTVFQE
-170 QRSSDSLLYN
+170 QRTSDSLLYN
-180 RLPEIIDKSTRTRTV
+180 RLPEVINKSTRTRTV
-195 TRRKSGIAGLF
+195 TRRKNGIAGFF

-215 VSTTELRK
+215 ASTTELRQ
-223 LNQQLINMQEEHDRH
+223 LNRQLMTMQEEHDRH
-238 IGFYMDSLRLQN
+238 IGLYVDSLRLQN
-250 LKLNKRLNSFVTAL
+250 LKLNKRLNSFITAL

-282 KVLSF
+282 KALSF

-303 SHLVIQRDIRRKEHD
+303 SHLVIQRDIRCNEHD
-318 RNRLVDTLK
+318 RSRLVDALK

-408 FSLKAFVDDI
+408 FNLKAFVDDI

-434 TEAEDTDIVVYGDAD
+434 TEAEDTDIVVCGDAD

-465 TRNGTVRFRVSH
+465 TRNGTVCFRVSY
-477 KDGVMTMEVEDSGIG
+477 KDGVITMEVEDSGIG

-502 RPFERAAPEISS
+502 RPFERAAPDISPE
-514 DGFGLGLP
+514 GFGLGLP
-522 ITKGLLNLLGGNI
+522 ITKGLLNLLGGSI
-535 SVSSCVGKGS
+535 SVSSHVGKGS

-552 LAISTE
+552 LAISNE
-558 PVKNSTMPAVKK
+558 PVKNSVMPAVKRY
-570 HSLPKR
+570 SLPKR
-576 IILVDD
+576 IILADD
-582 DPMQL
+582 DPIQL

-593 LERNGVACRTC
+593 LERNGVSCRTC

-625 IQMHGASGFDLLC
+625 IQMHGTSGFDLLY

-658 RNDEDESRYIEAGFS
+658 RNDVDESRYTEAGFS

-686 AFLSSVMEKSGQQQE
+686 AFLSSIMERSGQQQE

-707 ALAAE
+707 ALAAD

-717 WMLNAFIEES
+717 WMLNAFIKES
-727 LANRTELKQALE
+727 LDNRTELKEALE
-739 GIKTDTERMKNTL
+739 SMKTDTERMKNTL
-752 HRMYPSWKQ
+752 HRMYPTWKQ
-761 LGVAGELETYSRILH
+761 LGVACELETYSRILH
-776 DETSDEQTI
+776 DDTSDDLTI
-785 RTHTEVVMGRIDQLI
+785 STYTEAVIVRIDRLV
-800 GDAKNLLSD
+800 GDAKNLLSE
-809 IRKLA
+809 IRRLD
-814 LKNNTNETQNTHS
+814 LKNYTDETQNTHS

>member
-1 MYFAC
+1 M
-6 NRIAGWG
+6 
-13 GIQNIHI
+13 
-20 PEDCTLDYLPVFFII
+20 
-35 KCMGKLNGISLQTKI
+35 QTKI
-50 IVGYL
+50 IAGYL

-66 ILLHEREKMHD
+66 ILLHERKKMHD
-77 IADGTAAIREIRNEV
+77 IADGTAEIREIRNEV

-102 ALLGESAIGWDRE
+102 ALLGESAIGWDSE

-120 RERRLHIDSL
+120 RNRRLHIDSL

-137 SLDLVNPE
+137 GLDLVSHE
-145 QIDSLRW
+145 QIDTLRR
-152 LLAEKENHLY
+152 LLEEKESRLY
-162 HLIEAFQK
+162 HLTTVFQE
-170 QRSSDSLLYN
+170 QRTSDSLLYN
-180 RLPEIIDKSTRTRTV
+180 RLPEVINKSTRTRTV
-195 TRRKSGIAGLF
+195 TRRKNGIAGFF

-215 VSTTELRK
+215 ASTTELRQ
-223 LNQQLINMQEEHDRH
+223 LNRQLMTMQEEHDRH
-238 IGFYMDSLRLQN
+238 IGLYVDSLRLQN
-250 LKLNKRLNSFVTAL
+250 LKLNKRLNSFITAL

-282 KVLSF
+282 KALSF

-318 RNRLVDTLK
+318 RSRLVDALK

-434 TEAEDTDIVVYGDAD
+434 TEAEDTDIVVCGDAD

-465 TRNGTVRFRVSH
+465 TRNGTVCFRVSH

-492 MDKETVERIF
+492 MNKETVERIF
-502 RPFERAAPEISS
+502 RPFERAAPDISPE
-514 DGFGLGLP
+514 GFGLGLP
-522 ITKGLLNLLGGNI
+522 ITKGLLNLLGGSI
-535 SVSSCVGKGS
+535 SVSSHVGKGS

-558 PVKNSTMPAVKK
+558 LVKNSVMPAVKRY
-570 HSLPKR
+570 SLPKR
-576 IILVDD
+576 IILADD
-582 DPMQL
+582 DPIQL

-593 LERNGVACRTC
+593 LERNGVSCRTC
-604 VGAKDVAGE
+604 IGAKDVAGE

-625 IQMHGASGFDLLC
+625 IQMHGTSGFDLLY

-658 RNDEDESRYIEAGFS
+658 RNDVDESRYTEAGFS

-686 AFLSSVMEKSGQQQE
+686 AFLSSIMERSGQQQE

-707 ALAAE
+707 ALAAD

-717 WMLNAFIEES
+717 WMLNAFIKES
-727 LANRTELKQALE
+727 LDNRTELKAALE
-739 GIKTDTERMKNTL
+739 SMKTDTERMKNTL
-752 HRMYPSWKQ
+752 HRMYPTWEQ
-761 LGVAGELETYSRILH
+761 LGVAFELETYSRILH
-776 DETSDEQTI
+776 DDTSDDLTI
-785 RTHTEVVMGRIDQLI
+785 STYTEAVIGRIDRLV
-800 GDAKNLLSD
+800 GDAKNLLSE
-809 IRKLA
+809 IRRLD
-814 LKNNTNETQNTHS
+814 LKNYTDETQNTHS

>member
-1 MYFAC
+1 MQ
-6 NRIAGWG
+6 R
-13 GIQNIHI
+13 
-20 PEDCTLDYLPVFFII
+20 
-35 KCMGKLNGISLQTKI
+35 KI
-50 IVGYL
+50 IAGYL

-66 ILLHEREKMHD
+66 ILLHERKKMHD
-77 IADGTAAIREIRNEV
+77 IADGTAEIREIRNEV

-102 ALLGESAIGWDRE
+102 ALLGESAIGWDSE

-120 RERRLHIDSL
+120 RNRRLHIDSL

-137 SLDLVNPE
+137 GLDLVSHE
-145 QIDSLRW
+145 QIDTLRR
-152 LLAEKENHLY
+152 LLEEKESRLY
-162 HLIEAFQK
+162 HLTTVFQE
-170 QRSSDSLLYN
+170 QRTSDSLLYN
-180 RLPEIIDKSTRTRTV
+180 RLPEVINKSTRTRTV
-195 TRRKSGIAGLF
+195 TRRKNGIAGFF

-215 VSTTELRK
+215 ASTTELRQ
-223 LNQQLINMQEEHDRH
+223 LNRQLMTMQEEHDRH
-238 IGFYMDSLRLQN
+238 IGLYVDSLRLQN
-250 LKLNKRLNSFVTAL
+250 LKLNKRLNSFITAL

-282 KVLSF
+282 KALSF

-318 RNRLVDTLK
+318 RSRLVDALK

-408 FSLKAFVDDI
+408 FNLKAFVDDI

-434 TEAEDTDIVVYGDAD
+434 TEAEDTDIVVCGDAD

-465 TRNGTVRFRVSH
+465 TRNGTVCFRVSY

-502 RPFERAAPEISS
+502 RPFERAAPDISPE
-514 DGFGLGLP
+514 GFGLGLP
-522 ITKGLLNLLGGNI
+522 ITKGLLNLLGGSI
-535 SVSSCVGKGS
+535 SVSSHVGKGS

-558 PVKNSTMPAVKK
+558 PVKNSVMPAVRRY
-570 HSLPKR
+570 SLPKR
-576 IILVDD
+576 IILADD
-582 DPMQL
+582 DPIQL

-593 LERNGVACRTC
+593 LERNGVSCRTC
-604 VGAKDVAGE
+604 VGAKDVVSE

-625 IQMHGASGFDLLC
+625 IQMHGTSGFDLLY

-658 RNDEDESRYIEAGFS
+658 RNDVDESRYTEAGFS

-686 AFLSSVMEKSGQQQE
+686 AFLSSIMERSGQQQE

-707 ALAAE
+707 ALAAD

-717 WMLNAFIEES
+717 WMLNAFIKES
-727 LANRTELKQALE
+727 LDNRTELKEALE
-739 GIKTDTERMKNTL
+739 SMKTDTERMKNTL
-752 HRMYPSWKQ
+752 HRMYPTWEQ
-761 LGVAGELETYSRILH
+761 LGVACELETYSRILH
-776 DETSDEQTI
+776 DDTSDDLTI
-785 RTHTEVVMGRIDQLI
+785 STYTEAVIVRIDRLV
-800 GDAKNLLSD
+800 GDAKNLLSE
-809 IRKLA
+809 IRRLD
-814 LKNNTNETQNTHS
+814 LKNYTDETQNTHS